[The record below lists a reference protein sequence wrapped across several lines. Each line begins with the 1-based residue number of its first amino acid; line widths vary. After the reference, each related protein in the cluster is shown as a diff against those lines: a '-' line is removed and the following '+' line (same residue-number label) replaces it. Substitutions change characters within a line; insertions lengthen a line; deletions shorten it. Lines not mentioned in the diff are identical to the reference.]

1 MTHFPVVKLQVYLP
15 TVHTFHMLVS
25 HMHPDVTKTHNNL
38 CGQHIS
44 LSPFLFFSWVIKA
57 SLICICNQIHAAQEQ
72 RAAGPTLE
80 GPGADVEAGVCRAL
94 GSCLLQPGWR
104 GKPRSLIRSVFQRAE
119 RKPGSAL
126 KSCVRSYWNSQQR
139 NNRTL
144 SVFEK
149 QQH

>member
-1 MTHFPVVKLQVYLP
+1 MTHFPVVKLQVYLL
-15 TVHTFHMLVS
+15 TAHTFHMLVS

-44 LSPFLFFSWVIKA
+44 LSPFLFFCRLLKA
-57 SLICICNQIHAAQEQ
+57 SLICICNQILAALKQ

-80 GPGADVEAGVCRAL
+80 GPGADAEAGVGRAL
-94 GSCLLQPGWR
+94 GSRLLQPGWR
-104 GKPRSLIRSVFQRAE
+104 GKHRSLISSGFQRAE

-126 KSCVRSYWNSQQR
+126 QSCVRAYWNSQQN
-139 NNRTL
+139 NNRTR